1 MEKQKVRIA
10 CIGNMNNFMFSVVRN
25 LRELNYDAHL
35 FLLDEFEHFLPL
47 GDSYE
52 TELPSYVHQLDWYN
66 FGVWAITKEKIKNDL
81 KGYDFFIGTD
91 LIPAF
96 FEKAKM
102 KLDIFTPH
110 GGDIFHHCYYKFK
123 HFPPKRYEIGAW
135 WRSRQQRAGARNA
148 NCIMFDKT
156 NAENERYLDELGLQK
171 NRVVINAPYIFPAQY
186 NEQNF
191 IKTSEYIHSRSIREK
206 YNLIFFHHSRHVWK
220 THVDSL
226 HFKANDKIIRAY
238 AEFVNQNK
246 ESKSLLIMFEYGW
259 DIEASKQLVIELG
272 ISEKVLWLPLIE
284 RKNVMVW
291 LSIADMGIGEVGNSW
306 LSYGSV
312 YEILC
317 SKKPFLGYRND
328 EDFTAHYTELYP
340 MVSANTVE
348 LILNAFNDLKN
359 NPTKYK
365 EMGQK
370 GFEWFMK
377 YAIERPINEIIK
389 QIEAKSL

>member
-47 GDSYE
+47 GDSYS
-52 TELPSYVHQLDWYN
+52 TELPNYVHQLDWYN
-66 FGVWAITKEKIKNDL
+66 IGVWAITKEKIKKDL
-81 KGYDFFIGTD
+81 EGYNFFIGTD

-96 FEKAKM
+96 FEKAKI

-110 GGDIFHHCYYKFK
+110 GGDIYHHCYYKFK
-123 HFPPKRYEIGAW
+123 NFPPKRYEIGAW

-148 NCIMFDKT
+148 SCIMYDKT
-156 NAENERYLDELGLQK
+156 TPDFEKHSDKLRLQS
-171 NRVVINAPYIFPAQY
+171 NRLYVNAPYIFPAQY

-191 IKTSEYIHSRSIREK
+191 SETAEYKPSRLIREK
-206 YNLIFFHHSRHVWK
+206 YDLIFFHHSRHVWK
-220 THVDSL
+220 THIDTL
-226 HFKANDKIIRAY
+226 HFKANDKIIKAY
-238 AEFVNQNK
+238 AEFVNQNI
-246 ESKSLLIMFEYGW
+246 EYKSLLIMFEYGW
-259 DIEASKQLVIELG
+259 DIKASKQLVLELG
-272 ISEKVLWLPLIE
+272 ISEKVLWLPLME

-306 LSYGSV
+306 LSYGSA
-312 YEILC
+312 YEVLC
-317 SKKPFLGYRND
+317 LRKPFLGYRKD
-328 EDFTAHYTELYP
+328 EDFSSYFPDLYP
-340 MVSANTVE
+340 MVSANTLE
-348 LILNAFNDLKN
+348 LILYAFNDLKN
-359 NPTKYK
+359 NPIKYK

-370 GFEWFMK
+370 GHEWFMK
-377 YAIERPINEIIK
+377 YAIERPVNEIVK